1 MSDLYI
7 EPMVITSPVSVNT
20 DNSKRDLERLDIAK

>member
-20 DNSKRDLERLDIAK
+20 NNSKRDLERLDIAK